1 MDCEENAYAAK
12 KGANICFACKLGE
25 FAPPGSSQCSRC
37 ELGMFGNKAAA
48 DDAGTLVLARSE
60 TACLQCPRGFFG
72 DGKGLLECRSCPGG
86 RYGDKESAVSA
97 ADCSQCKQGR
107 SSLEASANVSDCVC
121 NVGLY
126 RPTDS
131 PLECLECPIGGDCSR
146 LGATTATIQSL
157 PGFWRKD
164 TTTTTTFYECLNDII
179 CPGGF
184 PQEEKKEKEKEEK
197 EKTEEKEEN
206 QIGRS
211 NGTNVTSSSTAALDL
226 SVNQCLIGN
235 EDILCAVCVT
245 GFDRI
250 DGVCRICTLE
260 NVSNKLL
267 VPVIVLVVGVILLLV
282 ICKSKT
288 AKKYRILLKDVR
300 RIVQINI
307 SFAQINSSLP
317 SVVEGIVWPVEF
329 RTLLARM
336 NVVNLDL
343 IELSG
348 AGCAARLGYTQRFMG
363 MASLPILTCMMG
375 YLGLYVTKWRADR
388 KVDAMS
394 KEKKAEIEHTALEQA
409 FKMVDRDGSGVIDVR
424 EMVLLL
430 KEFGWKPPVDISSQ
444 QEEALLVERLELENA
459 EATWKLD
466 DFMHAIHSNLFHD
479 EKIFH
484 HNEGKIMNVQEIT
497 KWSFEEKAES
507 IMLMMTALILL
518 FVHTPV
524 SKVCFEFFIC
534 QKIEYQ
540 YYMRSDYTIQC
551 ISGHEWLTL
560 LPFVLTMLIG
570 FTAGFPLSVV
580 YYLYKHRYELYGAHV
595 QGKYGWLYRPFRIGV
610 EWWEVHEI
618 IRRMLLTGVL
628 IFFPPHIRAAVG
640 VVICTFAILNLN
652 YFKPHKDPALFWI
665 SQSSFVVVSCC
676 CCVCAAASVLSL

>member
-1 MDCEENAYAAK
+1 
-12 KGANICFACKLGE
+12 
-25 FAPPGSSQCSRC
+25 
-37 ELGMFGNKAAA
+37 MFGNRAAA

-60 TACLQCPRGFFG
+60 KACLQCPRGFFG

-184 PQEEKKEKEKEEK
+184 PQEEKEQEENK
-197 EKTEEKEEN
+197 KEEN
-206 QIGRS
+206 QSGRS
-211 NGTNVTSSSTAALDL
+211 NDTNITSSSKAALDL

-235 EDILCAVCVT
+235 EDVLCAVCVN
-245 GFDRI
+245 GYDRI

-260 NVSNKLL
+260 NLSNKLL
-267 VPVIVLVVGVILLLV
+267 VPVIVLIVGFILLLV

-329 RTLLARM
+329 RNLLARM

-363 MASLPILTCMMG
+363 MASLPIFTCLMG

-394 KEKKAEIEHTALEQA
+394 QEKKEEIEHTALEQA

-444 QEEALLVERLELENA
+444 QVEALLVKRLDLVNA

-479 EKIFH
+479 TKKFN
-484 HNEGKIMNVQEIT
+484 NEGKIMNVQEIT
-497 KWSFEEKAES
+497 KWSYEEKAQS
-507 IMLMMTALILL
+507 VMLMMTALLLL

-534 QKIEYQ
+534 QKIENQ

-551 ISGHEWLTL
+551 ISGNEWLTL

-640 VVICTFAILNLN
+640 IIICTFAILNLN

-665 SQSSFVVVSCC
+665 SQSSFVVVSYCWR
-676 CCVCAAASVLSL
+676 VASVLLLQVLSLTDLVFFFFFLFFSPPSPSF